1 MGWIVHWWGSA
12 SLYVTGEIT
21 WVMEKGLCLLGAN
34 LTDPYGKAKFRA
46 SSQTFCPWL
55 NTFLAGVLPLADLF
69 SAAMACFLRC
79 LNWSTRALAA
89 GLSEFELWS
98 GVAAGSRP
106 LSKRFG
112 ARPVVKFQ
120 ALLWTS
126 MARGSIMAQ
135 SC

>member
-1 MGWIVHWWGSA
+1 MGKGPCLLRA
-12 SLYVTGEIT
+12 SL
-21 WVMEKGLCLLGAN
+21 A
-34 LTDPYGKAKFRA
+34 DPYGRARFRA
-46 SSQTFCPWL
+46 SSQTFCPRE
-55 NTFLAGVLPLADLF
+55 NTFSAGVLLLADLF

-89 GLSEFELWS
+89 GLLELELWS

-112 ARPVVKFQ
+112 ARPVVEFR

-126 MARGSIMAQ
+126 VARGSIVAQ

>member
-1 MGWIVHWWGSA
+1 
-12 SLYVTGEIT
+12 
-21 WVMEKGLCLLGAN
+21 MEKGPCLLGAS
-34 LTDPYGKAKFRA
+34 LADPYGRARFRA

-55 NTFLAGVLPLADLF
+55 NTFLVGVLPLAVLF

-89 GLSEFELWS
+89 GLSELKLWS
-98 GVAAGSRP
+98 GVAAGSSP

-112 ARPVVKFQ
+112 ARPVVEFR

-126 MARGSIMAQ
+126 MARGSIVAQ